1 MKKKLYSIS
10 ELINE
15 NIELKKRLSKRN
27 KEELQEMISLI
38 NLMQNARF
46 EELETLKRGFE
57 IELKK
62 Y

>member
-62 Y
+62 